1 VTDWEYQTKRANVE
15 RLLRQ
20 VRRYRLHAT
29 PEFHQAD
36 VSELVNCYN
45 GAGPDTLGFIGPQTT
60 AKIRKVLTVAYWFFD
75 PAFLIHDWD
84 FQVSGEKFE
93 RQISNECLRRNLAII
108 IEAEINP
115 WLSPIMWLRRK
126 RQAWMIMT
134 ACRAYVASM
143 R

>member
-20 VRRYRLHAT
+20 VRIYRLHAT

-36 VSELVNCYN
+36 ILDLVSAYN
-45 GAGPDTLGFIGPQTT
+45 GAGPDTLGWIGPQTT
-60 AKIRKVLTVAYWFFD
+60 AKIRKILTVAYWFFE

-84 FQVSGEKFE
+84 FQMSGEKFD

-115 WLSPIMWLRRK
+115 WLSPIMWIRRK
-126 RQAWMIMT
+126 RQAWCIVA

-143 R
+143 S